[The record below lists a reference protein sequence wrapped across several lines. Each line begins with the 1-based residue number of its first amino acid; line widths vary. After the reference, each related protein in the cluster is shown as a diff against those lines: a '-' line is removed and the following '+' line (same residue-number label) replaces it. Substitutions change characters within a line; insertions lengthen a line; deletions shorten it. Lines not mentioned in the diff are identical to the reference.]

1 MIVNGRLDCGY
12 CSTPITRLYCRTIG
26 QQQSYPCPNC
36 GCMNY
41 VTPKITYSAS
51 TFGSQ
56 VKDAL
61 LDLVERH
68 GGSHWDCNGDV
79 ENISMP
85 YSGVHAE
92 LRTYVDYCYG
102 ILDGLHVNV
111 GSTSIPVLDLK
122 GLTPEQ
128 ATTRILLRV
137 FRECQKQ
144 EEEENV

>member
-1 MIVNGRLDCGY
+1 
-12 CSTPITRLYCRTIG
+12 
-26 QQQSYPCPNC
+26 
-36 GCMNY
+36 MNY

-85 YSGVHAE
+85 
-92 LRTYVDYCYG
+92 
-102 ILDGLHVNV
+102 N
-111 GSTSIPVLDLK
+111 
-122 GLTPEQ
+122 
-128 ATTRILLRV
+128 
-137 FRECQKQ
+137 
-144 EEEENV
+144 